1 MAGHPQENL
10 LQSILGGIATV
21 LFAWPLKLRWP
32 LAMIILVGGSFAAL
46 SIRYVEIGDFRR
58 GSPEPLGLSLG
69 LDLVG
74 GIHLV
79 YQAGEEGFEPT
90 DDQMAGLIDNITRR
104 VNGLGVAEPSIQKL
118 GSDRLVIQLPGLED
132 EEQAKQLIGRTS
144 QLEIVER
151 ICSISPCHISANEE
165 TPGAFQNQLTG
176 LAGADMSRAFAGT
189 DATTN
194 EPILQFE
201 LNRGAAQQFA
211 TLTARLNSTLN
222 TDTPDELAFVLD
234 DEIIVSA
241 VVTSPILAGA
251 GRINGDFTFEEAR
264 LLAIQVE
271 SGRLPI
277 EITELSSDFVA
288 ASLGADSLD
297 QALQAGIVGLALV
310 LFFMVAYYRLAGLVA
325 AVTLVFYTAM
335 VLAIFKLVPVTLTL
349 AGLAGF
355 ILSLGMAVDANILI
369 FERMKEEIRIG
380 RSLPFATQIGFNR
393 AWTSIRDGNVSTLII
408 AAILFFF
415 GSSGANSAV
424 TGFAVALAI
433 GVGTSMFTAIVI
445 SKKMLAIVV
454 ATPLRKWPTAFSPE
468 VNKGSGGVSEQGA

>member
-1 MAGHPQENL
+1 
-10 LQSILGGIATV
+10 
-21 LFAWPLKLRWP
+21 
-32 LAMIILVGGSFAAL
+32 MIVLVGGSFAAL
-46 SIRYVEIGDFRR
+46 GIRNLEIGNFER
-58 GSPEPLGLSLG
+58 GSSEPLGLSLG

-74 GIHLV
+74 GVHLV
-79 YQAGEEGFEPT
+79 YQAGEEGFEPS

-104 VNGLGVAEPSIQKL
+104 INSLGVAEPSIQKL
-118 GSDRLVIQLPGLED
+118 GKDRLVIQLPGLGD
-132 EEQAKQLIGRTS
+132 EEQAKRLIGRTS

-151 ICSISPCHISANEE
+151 ICSISPCNISADIE

-176 LAGADMSRAFAGT
+176 LTGADMSRAFAGT
-189 DATTN
+189 DSTTN

-211 TLTARLNSTLN
+211 TLTSRLNGTLN
-222 TDTPDELAFVLD
+222 TATPDELAFILD

-251 GRINGDFTFEEAR
+251 GRINGDFTFEDAR

-277 EITELSSDFVA
+277 PITELSSDFVA

-310 LFFMVAYYRLAGLVA
+310 LFFMIAYYRIAGLVA
-325 AVTLVFYTAM
+325 AVTLIFYTAM
-335 VLAIFKLVPVTLTL
+335 VLAIFKLIPVTLTL

-380 RSLPFATQIGFNR
+380 RSLQFATQIGFNR
-393 AWTSIRDGNVSTLII
+393 AWTSIRDGNISTLII

-424 TGFAVALAI
+424 TGFAIALAI

-445 SKKMLAIVV
+445 SKKMLSLVV
-454 ATPLRKWPTAFSPE
+454 ATQLRKWPRAFSPE
-468 VNKGSGGVSEQGA
+468 VYKGPGASANRADGGA